1 MLYIKVKSFENPELY
16 KYGAIIKQEQN
27 IDEMF
32 DCEKIPDTV
41 EIREILKDIDH
52 AHYSDE
58 YSFIDRFGFKLRAE
72 ELSTGS
78 KAAILVANHP
88 ELWIDLTSSGI
99 NARDS
104 IIRHLRNGRVILPKE
119 GPTIQFDPD
128 DATTEVIEVN
138 LCGYMFNRI
147 SKLND
152 YMHDEWPDAPSGAIQ
167 AEID

>member
-16 KYGAIIKQEQN
+16 KYGTIIKQEQN

-32 DCEKIPDTV
+32 DCEKIPDTA

-52 AHYSDE
+52 AYYSDE

-88 ELWIDLTSSGI
+88 ELWIDLTSSDCLYFLSTKTIVSIPKALAQPNSTETPIESSGNAI
-99 NARDS
+99 NKS
-104 IIRHLRNGRVILPKE
+104 V
-119 GPTIQFDPD
+119 F
-128 DATTEVIEVN
+128 
-138 LCGYMFNRI
+138 
-147 SKLND
+147 
-152 YMHDEWPDAPSGAIQ
+152 
-167 AEID
+167 